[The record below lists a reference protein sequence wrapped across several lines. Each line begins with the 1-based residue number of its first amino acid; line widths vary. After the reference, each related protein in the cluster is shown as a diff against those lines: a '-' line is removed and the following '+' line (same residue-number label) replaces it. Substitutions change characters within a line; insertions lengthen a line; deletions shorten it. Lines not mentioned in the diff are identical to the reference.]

1 MHRLTTQE
9 IIDQILLADKSEI
22 LDILDSA
29 RERFSELFPDQEL
42 LVLAVPGSD
51 PDSQITELH
60 KAASLLSGIK

>member
-1 MHRLTTQE
+1 MQQISFTEL
-9 IIDQILLADKSEI
+9 IDRILAANSGEI